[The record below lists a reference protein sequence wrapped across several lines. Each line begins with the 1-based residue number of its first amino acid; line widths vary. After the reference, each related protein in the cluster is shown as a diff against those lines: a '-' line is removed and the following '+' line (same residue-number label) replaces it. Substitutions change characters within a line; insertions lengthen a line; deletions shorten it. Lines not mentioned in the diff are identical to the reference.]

1 MLNDVHGLWV
11 VPAVSS
17 PLQNHIYIAYFDDVA
32 TFHTTPYIT
41 TVYATSQTEPTPSIF
56 DATSQTSLD
65 FDEIEPLASVF
76 NSTTQ
81 NTPEF
86 DEFKAMKLPA
96 TTTFDFG
103 AHTEPTPP
111 VFDARS
117 YLEGCPNEVESQL
130 HSAAPTCDASVQTTL
145 AGPYSFLDLENSPET
160 LDDML
165 YHFRYRPK
173 SKKRRFLRHRTV
185 AVT

>member
-1 MLNDVHGLWV
+1 MYMAFEWCQLR
-11 VPAVSS
+11 AVSS
-17 PLQNHIYIAYFDDVA
+17 PLQNHNYIAYFDDVA

-130 HSAAPTCDASVQTTL
+130 YSAAPTCDASVQTTL
-145 AGPYSFLDLENSPET
+145 AGPYSFLDLENSPES

-165 YHFRYRPK
+165 LLQIETK
-173 SKKRRFLRHRTV
+173 IKKHRFLRHRTI
-185 AVT
+185 AVN

>member
-17 PLQNHIYIAYFDDVA
+17 PLQNHVYIAYFDDVA

-81 NTPEF
+81 NTPWW
-86 DEFKAMKLPA
+86 DTGL
-96 TTTFDFG
+96 G
-103 AHTEPTPP
+103 
-111 VFDARS
+111 
-117 YLEGCPNEVESQL
+117 
-130 HSAAPTCDASVQTTL
+130 
-145 AGPYSFLDLENSPET
+145 LENTFFKKLSIL
-160 LDDML
+160 LDIRVAL
-165 YHFRYRPK
+165 
-173 SKKRRFLRHRTV
+173 HRTTQNQSRLCLYDQNWWTYW
-185 AVT
+185 AHLNATQILILSQKGSRARIIENSNNNSEKKMAIRSFGRLLGCFAIGEK